1 MTIVLCSFD
10 YGQITIQKYYEKFT
24 VCAFWRIIKEGR
36 ILRKGLLN
44 KPNKEQ
50 INNYLYNY

>member
-10 YGQITIQKYYEKFT
+10 YGNITIQKYYEKFT